1 MALSRTIYFL
11 FDRVMRKLGDIGVAV
26 LAGDI
31 SVNAFLIFIFINM
44 IIDSLAV
51 FINSTGK
58 AVFVA
63 DETGFFIKKSASCR
77 KKRTFYFKYSFLK
90 S

>member
-1 MALSRTIYFL
+1 MTLVGTIYFF
-11 FDRVMRKLGDIGVAV
+11 FDRVMGKFGDMGVAV

-31 SVNAFLIFIFINM
+31 SVNAFSIFIFINM

-51 FINSTGK
+51 FIDSTGK

-63 DETGFFIKKSASCR
+63 HETGFFFIGLGLE
-77 KKRTFYFKYSFLK
+77 TLK
-90 S
+90 

>member
-1 MALSRTIYFL
+1 MTLGGTIDFF
-11 FDRVMRKLGDIGVAV
+11 FDRVMRKFGDIGVAV

-31 SVNAFLIFIFINM
+31 VVNAMRICIFIHM

-51 FINSTGK
+51 FINSTDK

-63 DETGFFIKKSASCR
+63 HETGFFFIGLGLETQK
-77 KKRTFYFKYSFLK
+77 
-90 S
+90 

>member
-1 MALSRTIYFL
+1 MTLGGTIDF
-11 FDRVMRKLGDIGVAV
+11 FSDRVVRKFGDIGVAV

-31 SVNAFLIFIFINM
+31 SVNALLIFNFIDM

-51 FINSTGK
+51 FIDSTGK

-63 DETGFFIKKSASCR
+63 HETGFFFICLGLE
-77 KKRTFYFKYSFLK
+77 T
-90 S
+90 

>member
-1 MALSRTIYFL
+1 MTLGGTIDFF
-11 FDRVMRKLGDIGVAV
+11 FDRVMRKFGDIGVAV

-63 DETGFFIKKSASCR
+63 HQTGFFFIGLGLE
-77 KKRTFYFKYSFLK
+77 T
-90 S
+90 

>member
-1 MALSRTIYFL
+1 MTFGGTIYRF
-11 FDRVMRKLGDIGVAV
+11 FDWAMRKFGDIGVAI

-31 SVNAFLIFIFINM
+31 PVKAMLIFIFINI

-63 DETGFFIKKSASCR
+63 HETGFFFSCLG
-77 KKRTFYFKYSFLK
+77 LK
-90 S
+90 T